1 MDKKQSADVAR
12 QILLS
17 DLQSPDELVRARA
30 LGSLCPCRNDWEL
43 FEQHVKSISRLTKNR
58 CRSIRARA
66 LHILADAA
74 LLQSIEDAEYRFQS
88 VEDELRKKRS
98 SLKTQPQVRR
108 SGRFKRR
115 KGTFV
120 LR

>member
-17 DLQSPDELVRARA
+17 NLQSPDEFVRVEA
-30 LGSLCPCRNDWEL
+30 LGSLCPCRSDWEL
-43 FEQHVKSISRLTKNR
+43 FEEHVKSISQLTKNK

-66 LHILADAA
+66 LHMLADAA
-74 LLQSIEDAEYRFQS
+74 LLQSIEDAEYRFQT
-88 VEDELRKKRS
+88 VEDVLRNKRP
-98 SLKTQPQVRR
+98 SLETQPQVRR

-115 KGTFV
+115 KGSFV